1 MHHRLISFLK
11 SDSKQILLK
20 YFYFE
25 ILSDLDKLI
34 NKFRKRTGIFN
45 HSKGGKIDLSGQNSR
60 LFGLHRNSLKFA
72 IGHIRDLHNPQ
83 GVLMDAFVDRT
94 FAQVPGQ
101 FKGYS
106 VPWIGFIHI
115 PPGVPA
121 WMQSNQTNELIF
133 NSDGW
138 KQSIPHC
145 RGLFTLSNY
154 HRRFLEPMFD
164 FPVENLFHPVDF
176 PDLTWSFERFAAN
189 RDKKIVQSG
198 WWLRKV
204 YSIYLLEVKSYR
216 KIVLLKSDAE
226 MERHLRLELENMAGK
241 ERINNKIIESV
252 TQVNF
257 LSNVL
262 YDELLSENI
271 VFLDL
276 FDASANNAIIEC
288 IARNTPILI
297 NPIEPVVE
305 YLGKDYPFYFNSLE
319 EAAIKA
325 ENMDLVRE
333 THHYLANHPWKNKLT
348 GSYFRKSFMNS
359 KIYQS
364 L

>member
-1 MHHRLISFLK
+1 MLHRLDSFLR

-25 ILSDLDKLI
+25 ILSDLDKLF
-34 NKFRKRTGIFN
+34 NKFRKRTGLFN
-45 HSKGGKIDLSGQNSR
+45 QRKSGKVDLSGQNSR
-60 LFGLHRNSLKFA
+60 FFGLHRNGLKFA

-83 GVLMDAFVDRT
+83 GVILDAFVDRT
-94 FAQVPGQ
+94 FSQGQ
-101 FKGYS
+101 GTFKGYT
-106 VPWIGFIHI
+106 VPWTGIIHI

-121 WMQSNQTNELIF
+121 WMQSHQSNEVIF

-138 KQSIPHC
+138 QRSIPHC

-154 HRRFLEPMFD
+154 HKRFLEPMFD
-164 FPVENLFHPVDF
+164 FLVENLFHPVDF

-189 RDKKIVQSG
+189 HDKKIVQSG

-204 YSIYLLEVKSYR
+204 YSIYLLEVKNYR
-216 KIVLLKSDAE
+216 KVVLLKSDVE

-276 FDASANNAIIEC
+276 FDASANNAVIEC

-333 THHYLANHPWKNKLT
+333 THRYLVNHPWKYKLT